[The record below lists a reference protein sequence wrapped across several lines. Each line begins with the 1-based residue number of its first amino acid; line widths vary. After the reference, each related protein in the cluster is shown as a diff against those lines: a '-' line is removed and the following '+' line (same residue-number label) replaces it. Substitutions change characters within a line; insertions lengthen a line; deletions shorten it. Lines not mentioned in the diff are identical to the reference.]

1 MFRVYISGEELM
13 NGHLGGRK
21 YSKVKSEEGHPFG
34 KQIGS
39 RAFSWILRMKDLLT
53 NFALMHKQKR
63 ETFC

>member
-1 MFRVYISGEELM
+1 M

-21 YSKVKSEEGHPFG
+21 YSKVKSEEGHPFE

-39 RAFSWILRMKDLLT
+39 RAFPWILRMKVLLT
-53 NFALMHKQKR
+53 NFVLMHKQKR